1 MSWLNLGLLLVLIAG
16 HAEVWVAFINRIHA
30 KPLSAD
36 LLQRT
41 RHVHDL
47 LIPGFGLAAIIG
59 LGLTGPQL
67 LWGGAW
73 SEVGWGWFPFLT
85 ASAFG
90 VVGGLYGIARY
101 HATRRCSI
109 QVGQESQISI
119 IRNPDGSLPV
129 AHGQFERLARL
140 PYNEQSTVDLN
151 RKLFAHPGLPPQF
164 SGLRILHLSDWHFE
178 GTITREYF
186 EQVSQI
192 AAREVVDL
200 VVFTGDLLDHQACLK
215 WLPTTLGRFTA
226 PLGCW
231 FILGNHDWY
240 LDADEAR
247 RQMESL
253 GWKSATSSTHSVPY
267 RGGTLQIAGDE
278 TPWMGQAPAFPK
290 QAEIKPGSA
299 PEFRILL
306 SHTPDNITR
315 AQRMGVDLMLS
326 GHNHG
331 GQVVLPVIGPV
342 YSPSRFGCRY
352 SGGAFWQSPTLLHV
366 SRGLSGRHPLRW
378 RCRPE
383 VTVLEFVSPGELT
396 HAIPVEA
403 SPVALAP
410 GT

>member
-16 HAEVWVAFINRIHA
+16 HAEVWVALINRLHA
-30 KPLSAD
+30 KPLSPS
-36 LLQRT
+36 LLRQA
-41 RHVHDL
+41 RHWHDL
-47 LIPGFGLAAIIG
+47 LIPGFAVAVIVG
-59 LGLTGPQL
+59 LGLRGPQL
-67 LWGGAW
+67 LLGGSW
-73 SEVGWGWFPFLT
+73 SEVAWGWSPFLMT
-85 ASAFG
+85 SALG
-90 VVGGLYGIARY
+90 VVGGLYGIIRF

-109 QVGQESQISI
+109 QVGQASSISV
-119 IRNPDGSLPV
+119 IRAPAGSLPV
-129 AHGQFERLARL
+129 AHGPFERLARL

-151 RKLFAHPGLPPQF
+151 RKTFAHPGLPQEF

-186 EQVSQI
+186 EQVSEI

-200 VVFTGDLLDHQACLK
+200 VVFTGDLLDKQTCLE
-215 WLPTTLGRFTA
+215 WLPTTLGRFSA

-247 RQMESL
+247 RQLEAL
-253 GWKSATSSTHSVPY
+253 GWKDATTGIHTVPY
-267 RGGTLQIAGDE
+267 RDGQMQIAGDE
-278 TPWMGQAPAFPK
+278 TPWMGQAPLFLK
-290 QAEIKPGSA
+290 RSQRKPDAA

-306 SHTPDNITR
+306 SHTPDNIER
-315 AQRMGVDLMLS
+315 ARRQEVDLMLS

-331 GQVVLPVIGPV
+331 GQVVLPLIGPV

-352 SGGAFWQSPTLLHV
+352 AGGAFWQSPTLLHV

-383 VTVLEFVSPGELT
+383 VTVLEFVTLGELT
-396 HAIPVEA
+396 NPVPVEHL
-403 SPVALAP
+403 VAACAA